1 MNEDP
6 TLSLLIRK
14 KVFSRLISYT
24 EVNILLRVKN
34 HDADRHCLT
43 LNVQVSI
50 MSSYNNGANDS
61 EFKELGYEP
70 NAIVSCLPIDVELD
84 GRLNSVR
91 SSTTLLTAEICE
103 SMLKLTAYNQTII
116 AIINGGTVR
125 IDDILR
131 ETIIQYDIIRTLP
144 FGNRV
149 IALSVPGHLL
159 AQVLTKGTS
168 LKGNGIFIAYTRVE
182 TFDGGNT
189 WLLNGTDISKSGLYY
204 DVATTAYIRDFTQL
218 NKSYVITLH
227 NANVTQTK
235 SLMQYLTIKYSP
247 C

>member
-1 MNEDP
+1 MPEEEN
-6 TLSLLIRK
+6 TATIAN
-14 KVFSRLISYT
+14 YW
-24 EVNILLRVKN
+24 
-34 HDADRHCLT
+34 
-43 LNVQVSI
+43 
-50 MSSYNNGANDS
+50 YNLGFQG
-61 EFKELGYEP
+61 FKELGYEP
-70 NAIVSCLPIDVELD
+70 DAIVSCLRIDVELD
-84 GRLNSVR
+84 GRSISVR
-91 SSTTLLTAEICE
+91 SSTTLSTAEICE
-103 SMLKLTAYNQTII
+103 SMLKLTAYNQTTI

-131 ETIIQYDIIRTLP
+131 ETITQYDIIRTLP